1 MQDNHEFKTETGGFH
16 LPTAYQ
22 SEDNDLNFMIVL
34 STLIACVACAAILAL
49 RIFG

>member
-1 MQDNHEFKTETGGFH
+1 MQDNHQFKTETGGFH

-22 SEDNDLNFMIVL
+22 TKDSNLNYMIVL
-34 STLIACVACAAILAL
+34 STLIACVACAAILAS